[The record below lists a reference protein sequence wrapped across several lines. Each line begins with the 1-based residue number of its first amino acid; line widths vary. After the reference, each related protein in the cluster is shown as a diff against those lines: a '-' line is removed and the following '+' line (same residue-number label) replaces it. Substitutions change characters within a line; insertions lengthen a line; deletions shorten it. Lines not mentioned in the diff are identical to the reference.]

1 MKNNRIYTMDSLLG
15 CDAYVISDIFKLLP
29 YNNITLLRSIGKRL
43 NDTVNI
49 FLQQQTKI
57 CGCWQCV
64 QDFINE
70 NPNINVKEIN
80 LRNENDELEYG
91 ETYNFCFPDTIE
103 KIYVEDETDAHV
115 VMPLPKQ
122 LKVFHTGG
130 IWDDGKINCPNLEE
144 FLCCNTGASPPPY
157 EFEQNTTK
165 NLKTFV
171 MDRCGDNGEDPM
183 EFIYNSPLEKLMLST
198 ATDKTLM
205 NLNKLKYLECNKLDG
220 SCFKNLHDLEYLAF
234 HPKKTFDASQFTHL
248 TKLKVLDINKY
259 IKDGADYDI
268 LSQLQYVSPT
278 LEYLGISGSIIRNMS
293 MPKLLELAEFMTTR
307 FTQLKEFFTYDS
319 KDKPITFFNRIVELN
334 PKIKISKFMP
344 SFLYN
349 TIVKPCGFFNVCVHS
364 DVVDEK

>member
-1 MKNNRIYTMDSLLG
+1 MDSLLG
-15 CDAYVISDIFKLLP
+15 CDAYVVSDIFKLLP
-29 YNNITLLRSIGKRL
+29 YNNITLLRSICRRL

-70 NPNINVKEIN
+70 NSKNNVTEIN
-80 LRNENDELEYG
+80 LRNNEMECC
-91 ETYNFCFPDTIE
+91 ETYNFCFLDTIE

-115 VMPLPKQ
+115 IMPLPKQ

-157 EFEQNTTK
+157 EFEPESVSK
-165 NLKTFV
+165 LKTFV

-183 EFIYNSPLEKLMLST
+183 EFIYDSPLEKLMLST

-205 NLNKLKYLECNKLDG
+205 NLHKLKYLECDKLDG
-220 SCFKNLHDLEYLAF
+220 SCFKNLHNLEYLAF
-234 HPKKTFDASQFTHL
+234 HPKKTFDATQFTHL
-248 TKLKVLDINKY
+248 TKLKTLQIEKWKHNEHY
-259 IKDGADYDI
+259 NIFE
-268 LSQLQYVSPT
+268 QLKYVSPT
-278 LEYLGISGSIIRNMS
+278 LEHLSIASVIIENMS
-293 MPKLLELAEFMTTR
+293 SSKLLELAEFITTK
-307 FTQLKEFFTYDS
+307 FVHLKGFYVFSHENTV
-319 KDKPITFFNRIVELN
+319 ITFIEQIVKLN
-334 PKIKISKFMP
+334 PKIHIDMFMP

-349 TIVKPCGFFNVCVHS
+349 TIVKPCGFFNVCIHNT
-364 DVVDEK
+364 